1 MKKETLAQA
10 FSCEFCEISKNTFFT
25 EHVRWLILTL
35 VDSEDLPSLN
45 SSLSEIKVLIFSF
58 KETLD
63 LVGIFKIALRLR
75 DRYVFM

>member
-35 VDSEDLPSLN
+35 VDSGDLPSLN

-63 LVGIFKIALRLR
+63 LEGIFKIALRLR